1 MGQQFFDI
9 NKLKPWNGLLRFPI
23 SLSRI
28 ANAQS
33 AKMYFETYIPHI
45 SPSKILTPT
54 IWANFCYSD
63 MLYMYSDQPAT
74 TLKKKYMSEIYKHKN
89 ESKKYLGKPQ
99 VHLWKTPKDASYYI
113 PNSFSFDSWT
123 SLYLWYEWDFPFIL
137 KRLYDIYQNDSVFQ
151 NYLEAD
157 CKDNDKL
164 ITNDQIMFFLEKHL
178 MMYLISR
185 MKTHLINLYVP
196 NYDWILQS
204 YPGKPLRHQI
214 YIFQQD
220 FFGLGTSRNVYA
232 DSWYDLW
239 QCILYDMSKI
249 DLKTY
254 I

>member
-74 TLKKKYMSEIYKHKN
+74 TLKKKYMSEICKHKN

-99 VHLWKTPKDASYYI
+99 KHLWKTPKDASYYI
-113 PNSFSFDSWT
+113 SNSFSFDSWT
-123 SLYLWYEWDFPFIL
+123 SLYLWYEWDFPFML

-151 NYLEAD
+151 KYLEVD
-157 CKDNDKL
+157 CKDSDKL
-164 ITNDQIMFFLEKHL
+164 ITNDQVMFFFGRASHDVFD
-178 MMYLISR
+178 I
-185 MKTHLINLYVP
+185 
-196 NYDWILQS
+196 YDENIPHKFVCTKLWLDITMLSWQTFEA
-204 YPGKPLRHQI
+204 PDI
-214 YIFQQD
+214 YFSAR
-220 FFGLGTSRNVYA
+220 FFWARYKSQRIC
-232 DSWYDLW
+232 W
-239 QCILYDMSKI
+239 
-249 DLKTY
+249 
-254 I
+254 